1 MSGWIDY
8 FQASFSILS
17 SDSSSSVGCNSNS
30 SSSSRSSRSSSSRRT
45 SRSTQVEPTISC
57 NNDVSIDISGDDSGS
72 DKYNNRYT
80 FDENILDNYDIIYST
95 FNSSE
100 CIQSLLN
107 DVIYDLFLTNNNKE
121 SNLLNDG
128 YNYNTCNNGDI
139 YFTIAGKNDDNYD
152 NYDDSRKNSCGSS
165 SSSSSSSSYIH
176 SKTSP
181 YIAAPATT
189 KTDLLLHH
197 QHNHH
202 DGGLLCKHTWSTYSI
217 KRKLVSLIKL
227 LVSQLCV
234 PPIMAIYGIGRQLN
248 RFYGLIDRYD

>member
-17 SDSSSSVGCNSNS
+17 SDSSSS
-30 SSSSRSSRSSSSRRT
+30 RSSSRRT
-45 SRSTQVEPTISC
+45 SRSTQVEPTISFNYSNSC
-57 NNDVSIDISGDDSGS
+57 NNEVSIDKSGDDSGS

-80 FDENILDNYDIIYST
+80 FDANILDNYDIIYST

-128 YNYNTCNNGDI
+128 YNNNNTCNNGDI
-139 YFTIAGKNDDNYD
+139 YFTVAGKNDYNDD
-152 NYDDSRKNSCGSS
+152 NYDDSRKNSYGSS
-165 SSSSSSSSYIH
+165 SNIH

-181 YIAAPATT
+181 YIAAPAIAN
-189 KTDLLLHH
+189 TDLYHHH

-234 PPIMAIYGIGRQLN
+234 PPIMAIYGIGWQL
-248 RFYGLIDRYD
+248 G

>member
-17 SDSSSSVGCNSNS
+17 SDSSSSR
-30 SSSSRSSRSSSSRRT
+30 SSSRKT
-45 SRSTQVEPTISC
+45 SRSTQVEPTISF
-57 NNDVSIDISGDDSGS
+57 NYSNDVSIDKSGDDSGS

-80 FDENILDNYDIIYST
+80 FDANILDNYDIIYST

-107 DVIYDLFLTNNNKE
+107 DVIYDLFLTNDNNKE

-128 YNYNTCNNGDI
+128 YDYNNTCNNGDI
-139 YFTIAGKNDDNYD
+139 YFTIAGKNDDNDD

-165 SSSSSSSSYIH
+165 SSSSYIH
-176 SKTSP
+176 SKTYP
-181 YIAAPATT
+181 YIAAPAITN
-189 KTDLLLHH
+189 TDLHHHH

-202 DGGLLCKHTWSTYSI
+202 DGGLLCKHTHTWSTYSI

-234 PPIMAIYGIGRQLN
+234 PPIMAIYGIGRQL
-248 RFYGLIDRYD
+248 G